1 MPSSEITSEPRHPK
15 RLEKNANKCRLLAQV
30 ALPDRAEHHVRGDG
44 GSIDDQTIGGG
55 AVHGLVGSDQL
66 VDAGLCQMSGTSLK
80 IVAHLRRDSGIC
92 GELFER
98 ILAELWINFRGQ
110 TCG

>member
-1 MPSSEITSEPRHPK
+1 M
-15 RLEKNANKCRLLAQV
+15 
-30 ALPDRAEHHVRGDG
+30 RGDG
-44 GSIDDQTIGGG
+44 GSIDYQTIGGG
-55 AVHGLVGSDQL
+55 AIHGLVGSDQL

-92 GELFER
+92 GELFQRMLPER
-98 ILAELWINFRGQ
+98 WIFQRMLPERWINLRGQ